1 MYLVFLR
8 LVSGSIHPSLKVLY
22 CIPPPG
28 SDPPQSIVLVL
39 YPKIPNTIQNT
50 LPISI
55 KYPGLATAPVSL
67 WPPAFFLPTPF
78 YMCQRCGLCVPSLQL
93 LAAHEHAA
101 HPPPTPE
108 VKEEVLPAEAG
119 ARAEEASGTAAPIVE
134 EDRPL
139 SPSRVFKCR

>member
-1 MYLVFLR
+1 MAPP
-8 LVSGSIHPSLKVLY
+8 SGA
-22 CIPPPG
+22 G
-28 SDPPQSIVLVL
+28 
-39 YPKIPNTIQNT
+39 
-50 LPISI
+50 
-55 KYPGLATAPVSL
+55 GGGGGAGATAPVSL